1 MAVVALAAAATVAAA
16 VQPAVHRLQRIKSIR
31 YIQKSP
37 DNENFNSINSISISQ
52 AYRERERERDRSVP
66 NIHELSTRTVTMSR
80 DQQDGHGFG
89 ICVKGGKDAGK
100 YNLNNE

>member
-1 MAVVALAAAATVAAA
+1 MAIIVC
-16 VQPAVHRLQRIKSIR
+16 I
-31 YIQKSP
+31 IQV
-37 DNENFNSINSISISQ
+37 
-52 AYRERERERDRSVP
+52 YRERERDRSVP

-100 YNLNNE
+100 SRGKLAFYY